1 MEKREL
7 KAFVPKF
14 DKIPWLSEASLVNK
28 PLVLSIPRRYHSSI
42 VLTSYKKDMYLPH
55 LLENPDFISKARKN
69 EHENLSPRNK
79 QLCSTCREYQK
90 VKTVQPKMFIIPD
103 HQKPSSQNSVNHR
116 EVSLHSQVQ
125 QLNSYNDIPTES
137 ISYRLPIIGPRT
149 AVFHRL
155 LSGAYETPR
164 DTQHCAFP
172 RKKGMS
178 KTVKQ

>member
-28 PLVLSIPRRYHSSI
+28 PLILSIPRRYHSSF

-55 LLENPDFISKARKN
+55 LLENPDFLSK
-69 EHENLSPRNK
+69 
-79 QLCSTCREYQK
+79 
-90 VKTVQPKMFIIPD
+90 VQPKTFIIPD
-103 HQKPSSQNSVNHR
+103 HQKPPSQNSVNHR

-137 ISYRLPIIGPRT
+137 ISYRLPILGPRT

-155 LSGAYETPR
+155 LSSAYENPR
-164 DTQHCAFP
+164 DTQHRAFP

>member
-42 VLTSYKKDMYLPH
+42 VLPSYKKDVYLPH
-55 LLENPDFISKARKN
+55 VLEDPDVILKVRKN
-69 EHENLSPRNK
+69 ERENLSPRNK
-79 QLCSTCREYQK
+79 QLCSTCRGCQE
-90 VKTVQPKMFIIPD
+90 VRTVQPKIFIIPD
-103 HQKPSSQNSVNHR
+103 HQKLSFQNSLNHR
-116 EVSLHSQVQ
+116 EASLHSQVQ
-125 QLNSYNDIPTES
+125 QLHSCNDIPTES
-137 ISYRLPIIGPRT
+137 IRYRLPILGPRT

-155 LSGAYETPR
+155 LSGAYESPQ